1 MNSINKSIRIGLL
14 RSKLELKQFLRQRES
29 VVFTLF
35 FPVILLF
42 IFGSVF
48 QDTIAPGVTFSQ
60 YFVAGMVASG
70 LVNTGFQQL
79 AITIPMERDDGTLKR
94 LRGTPMSVTSYFIGK
109 AL

>member
-1 MNSINKSIRIGLL
+1 MNSLKEVIRIGLL
-14 RSKLELKQFLRQRES
+14 RAGLELKQFLRQRES

-60 YFVAGMVASG
+60 
-70 LVNTGFQQL
+70 
-79 AITIPMERDDGTLKR
+79 
-94 LRGTPMSVTSYFIGK
+94 
-109 AL
+109 